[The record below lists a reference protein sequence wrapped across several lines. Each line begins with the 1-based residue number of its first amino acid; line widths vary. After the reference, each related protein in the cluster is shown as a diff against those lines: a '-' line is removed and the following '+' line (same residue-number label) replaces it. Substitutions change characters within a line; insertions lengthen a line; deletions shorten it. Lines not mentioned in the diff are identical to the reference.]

1 MKVHSPLGNMHDAWY
16 LNLEGTV
23 HALHLQL
30 NQEENALGNV
40 GHISS
45 TDLLHWERHT
55 DVLPPLRGEN
65 TEDYHEKFTGCMV
78 AHQDNFSGK
87 QKIFCFYTM
96 RDEKA
101 ASQRIGLAISE
112 DGESFTTY
120 SDNPVIIPDP
130 ELFVSYGNIAD
141 YDWDIVDCRDPIVVY
156 RQEEDLYYLYFVAA
170 AMRQDGRIGGAI
182 AMVTSKDLIHW
193 GKQTIVYSP
202 RQNGMIEVPDVFQL
216 DGKWYLTLLT
226 GVNYRGRGGISD
238 DGLSNF
244 TVYASSDSPHGPFE
258 EDRVNN
264 ILIGGNFQSGYT
276 CRSVEL
282 DGVRYLLYIDRS
294 FGGNTLS
301 LPKELRVENGQLVA
315 LYSSKLK
322 DLRDACLLS
331 EEEQLPQPKLLYTSF
346 AWHTI
351 GGKIYPNG
359 KSYFAVTDELDY
371 QAALLPVKAVFMEM
385 ETELTLSAEGAGF
398 AVLVTKEQG
407 ECCYLV
413 SIEPGQVQLLEHV
426 SFARLEGR
434 KAEIKEGEKYHCR
447 ALFFE
452 GIFEL
457 YLNGRLLL
465 QCGFDTGK
473 ELQAG
478 LYCDRGTARFDN
490 LRIYSLI
497 NDRKDEVL

>member
-1 MKVHSPLGNMHDAWY
+1 
-16 LNLEGTV
+16 
-23 HALHLQL
+23 
-30 NQEENALGNV
+30 
-40 GHISS
+40 
-45 TDLLHWERHT
+45 
-55 DVLPPLRGEN
+55 
-65 TEDYHEKFTGCMV
+65 
-78 AHQDNFSGK
+78 
-87 QKIFCFYTM
+87 
-96 RDEKA
+96 
-101 ASQRIGLAISE
+101 
-112 DGESFTTY
+112 
-120 SDNPVIIPDP
+120 
-130 ELFVSYGNIAD
+130 
-141 YDWDIVDCRDPIVVY
+141 
-156 RQEEDLYYLYFVAA
+156 
-170 AMRQDGRIGGAI
+170 
-182 AMVTSKDLIHW
+182 MVTSKDLIHW

-452 GIFEL
+452 GTFEL

>member
-1 MKVHSPLGNMHDAWY
+1 M
-16 LNLEGTV
+16 
-23 HALHLQL
+23 
-30 NQEENALGNV
+30 
-40 GHISS
+40 
-45 TDLLHWERHT
+45 
-55 DVLPPLRGEN
+55 
-65 TEDYHEKFTGCMV
+65 
-78 AHQDNFSGK
+78 
-87 QKIFCFYTM
+87 
-96 RDEKA
+96 
-101 ASQRIGLAISE
+101 
-112 DGESFTTY
+112 
-120 SDNPVIIPDP
+120 
-130 ELFVSYGNIAD
+130 
-141 YDWDIVDCRDPIVVY
+141 
-156 RQEEDLYYLYFVAA
+156 
-170 AMRQDGRIGGAI
+170 
-182 AMVTSKDLIHW
+182 
-193 GKQTIVYSP
+193 
-202 RQNGMIEVPDVFQL
+202 
-216 DGKWYLTLLT
+216 
-226 GVNYRGRGGISD
+226 
-238 DGLSNF
+238 
-244 TVYASSDSPHGPFE
+244 
-258 EDRVNN
+258 
-264 ILIGGNFQSGYT
+264 
-276 CRSVEL
+276 
-282 DGVRYLLYIDRS
+282 
-294 FGGNTLS
+294 
-301 LPKELRVENGQLVA
+301 A

-452 GIFEL
+452 GTFEL